1 MVSKPCRR
9 PKGSEQKPVR
19 EGRRTGRSWSGGEG
33 VFCSENAPHVPNR
46 GLLLGQGCQKHGCGN
61 TWLFGGVSSA
71 LMSGF
76 RGSVG
81 GSAQAMTEHTPTRPF
96 AESQFLLRT
105 STLWTWG
112 LSRDRLRLPPGPQR
126 VPAPASFFVRWDKNT
141 HQTEDGAHGAFWSLD
156 KSRGRRVCSGALGEA
171 GQRVPPHRHHPA
183 LKLHRT
189 AKAGSTAGRTSEG
202 KPRRE
207 RQAACVQ
214 EGHHSAVTSCPFGIH
229 MEIK

>member
-1 MVSKPCRR
+1 M
-9 PKGSEQKPVR
+9 
-19 EGRRTGRSWSGGEG
+19 
-33 VFCSENAPHVPNR
+33 PNR

-126 VPAPASFFVRWDKNT
+126 RLPPFCQMGQEHSPDRGWGRTGRSGRWIKAEGVGSVQGLWERQGSGCLPTGTTQHSNCTGQPRPA
-141 HQTEDGAHGAFWSLD
+141 QQQG
-156 KSRGRRVCSGALGEA
+156 GR
-171 GQRVPPHRHHPA
+171 QRESP
-183 LKLHRT
+183 
-189 AKAGSTAGRTSEG
+189 AGRDRL
-202 KPRRE
+202 P
-207 RQAACVQ
+207 ACRKDITLQ
-214 EGHHSAVTSCPFGIH
+214 
-229 MEIK
+229 